1 MTTAITRAA
10 NVPATPI
17 RPVPEALTTTNT
29 APAGTDVPI
38 RPTPTRPTTD
48 ATAPAT
54 TAPEAPHRG
63 DRSDRGRPRRHHVQ
77 QSLHH
82 LERAVRHAVKDK
94 LHESDAA
101 GPKSVAA
108 YRDLLHDFRDG
119 LREAFHAAGK
129 GREFDH
135 ESLLAGVGDAMAGL
149 HTGLQALHDLVEENQ
164 PVPDPTTPY
173 ALQDVPQPG
182 GLVSSEG

>member
-17 RPVPEALTTTNT
+17 RPVPERLTTTNT

-38 RPTPTRPTTD
+38 RPTPTRPTT
-48 ATAPAT
+48 
-54 TAPEAPHRG
+54 
-63 DRSDRGRPRRHHVQ
+63 
-77 QSLHH
+77 
-82 LERAVRHAVKDK
+82 
-94 LHESDAA
+94 DAA

-129 GREFDH
+129 GREFEH
-135 ESLLAGVGDAMAGL
+135 ERLLAGVDDAVAGL

-164 PVPDPTTPY
+164 PVPDPTSPY